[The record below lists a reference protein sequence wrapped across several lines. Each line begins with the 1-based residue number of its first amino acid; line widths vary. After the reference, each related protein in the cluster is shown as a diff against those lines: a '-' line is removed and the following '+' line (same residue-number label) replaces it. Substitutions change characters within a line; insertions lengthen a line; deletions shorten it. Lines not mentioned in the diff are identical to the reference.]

1 MMEADVAEKEAW
13 ELEEG
18 DEIAPG
24 RSVLKLLGGGH
35 VYEAYLVWDEH
46 LFAVMVAKLLRPD
59 RAGDEGALREL
70 RQEAAALGELSH
82 PVLLRGFD
90 AVLDGPY
97 PHVLVEHL
105 EGPTLRR
112 LIRRSGPLPA
122 QQVLPLA
129 LHVASALHYMAGEE
143 RVHLDVKPENIVM
156 GIPPRLI
163 DFSLVRSFERAR
175 RISGW
180 IGTRAYMP
188 PEQCSPRQ
196 AGEIG
201 PWSDVWGLGATLYHA
216 IAGKTPFSRGSSDTD
231 APRERRFPQLVDDVR
246 PWPVR
251 VEPDLSEAVL
261 ACLRKDL
268 AERPT
273 AAELALSLQPQVAAL
288 PRKLLL
294 GRRGPIAP

>member
-1 MMEADVAEKEAW
+1 MMLSNVAERESWDFA
-13 ELEEG
+13 EG

-35 VYEAYLVWDEH
+35 VYEAYLVWDDK
-46 LFAVMVAKLLRPD
+46 LFAVMVAKMLRPNRLD
-59 RAGDEGALREL
+59 DLRDLRREAEALDELA
-70 RQEAAALGELSH
+70 H
-82 PVLLRGFD
+82 PVLLRGFG
-90 AVLDGPY
+90 AVLEGPH

-129 LHVASALHYMAGEE
+129 LHVASSLHYMASEE

-175 RISGW
+175 RITGW

-188 PEQCSPRQ
+188 PEQCAPGE

-216 IAGKTPFSRGSSDTD
+216 IAGKTPFSRGGDD
-231 APRERRFPQLVDDVR
+231 QFPQLEEDVR
-246 PWPVR
+246 DWPVR
-251 VEPDLSEAVL
+251 VPEDLSQAVL
-261 ACLRKDL
+261 ACLRKDP
-268 AERPT
+268 AARPT

-294 GRRGPIAP
+294 GRRGPIT

>member
-13 ELEEG
+13 ELQEG

-35 VYEAYLVWDEH
+35 VYEAYLVWDEK

-59 RAGDEGALREL
+59 RIDHERSRLEL
-70 RQEAAALGELSH
+70 RREADALGELSH

-105 EGPTLRR
+105 EGPTLQR

-180 IGTRAYMP
+180 VGTRAYMP
-188 PEQCSPRQ
+188 PEQCAPGEE
-196 AGEIG
+196 GEIG

-216 IAGKTPFSRGSSDTD
+216 IAAKTPFSRGISDTD
-231 APRERRFPQLVDDVR
+231 APADERFPQLVEEVR
-246 PWPVR
+246 QWPVR
-251 VEPDLSEAVL
+251 VAPELSDAVL
-261 ACLRKDL
+261 ACLRKDP
-268 AERPT
+268 ADRPT
-273 AAELALSLQPQVAAL
+273 AAELARSLEPQVAAL

-294 GRRGPIAP
+294 GRRGPITP

>member
-1 MMEADVAEKEAW
+1 MMQASMAEKGTW
-13 ELEEG
+13 ELREG

-35 VYEAYLVWDEH
+35 DYEVYLVWDDT

-59 RAGDEGALREL
+59 RADDERSLRNLRREAEALDEL
-70 RQEAAALGELSH
+70 AH
-82 PVLLRGFD
+82 PVLLRGFG
-90 AVLDGPY
+90 AVLDGPN

-112 LIRRSGPLPA
+112 LIRRGGPLPA

-129 LHVASALHYMAGEE
+129 LHVASALHYMGTRE

-163 DFSLVRSFERAR
+163 DFSLVRSFDRAR

-188 PEQCSPRQ
+188 PEQCAPGEV
-196 AGEIG
+196 GEIG

-216 IAGKTPFSRGSSDTD
+216 IAGKSPFPGGTSDED
-231 APRERRFPQLVDDVR
+231 APREERFPQLMEEVR

-251 VEPDLSEAVL
+251 VSAGLSETVL
-261 ACLRKDL
+261 ACLRKDP

-273 AAELALSLQPQVAAL
+273 AAELAMALQPEVAAL
-288 PRKLLL
+288 PGRLRL
-294 GRRGPIAP
+294 GPRGARN

>member
-1 MMEADVAEKEAW
+1 MQPGMSEKQSW
-13 ELEEG
+13 QLGEG

-35 VYEAYLVWDEH
+35 DYEVYLVWDDK
-46 LFAVMVAKLLRPD
+46 LFAIMVAKLLRPD
-59 RAGDEGALREL
+59 RVEAEPALRALE
-70 RQEAAALGELSH
+70 REAEALGRLAH

-90 AVLDGPY
+90 AVLDGRY

-112 LIRRSGPLPA
+112 LIRRAGPLPA

-129 LHVASALHYMAGEE
+129 LHVASALHYLTGEGML
-143 RVHLDVKPENIVM
+143 HLDVKPDNIVM

-163 DFSLVRSFERAR
+163 DLSLVRTLDRAR
-175 RISGW
+175 AIRRW

-188 PEQCSPRQ
+188 PEQCAPGE

-216 IAGKTPFSRGSSDTD
+216 IAGKPPFPRGSGDED
-231 APRERRFPQLVDDVR
+231 APLERRFPQLVEDVR

-251 VEPDLSEAVL
+251 VRPTLSEAVL
-261 ACLRKDL
+261 AALRKDA

-273 AAELALSLQPQVAAL
+273 ASELALALQPEVAAL
-288 PRKLLL
+288 PRKLRL
-294 GRRGPIAP
+294 GSHGAR

>member
-1 MMEADVAEKEAW
+1 MMQAQVAEKESW
-13 ELEEG
+13 ELGEG

-35 VYEAYLVWDEH
+35 DYEVYLVWDDA

-59 RAGDEGALREL
+59 RVDDEKAVRDLRREAEALDEL
-70 RQEAAALGELSH
+70 AH

-90 AVLDGPY
+90 AVLEGPR

-112 LIRRSGPLPA
+112 LIRRDGPLPA

-129 LHVASALHYMAGEE
+129 LHVASALHYMHTEE
-143 RVHLDVKPENIVM
+143 RLHLDVKPENIVM

-175 RISGW
+175 RIRGW

-188 PEQCSPRQ
+188 PEQCAPGD
-196 AGEIG
+196 AGEVG

-216 IAGKTPFSRGSSDTD
+216 IAGETPFSRGTSDED
-231 APRERRFPQLVDDVR
+231 APREQRFPQLSEDVR
-246 PWPVR
+246 EWPVR
-251 VEPDLSEAVL
+251 VAPALSEAVL
-261 ACLRKDL
+261 AALHKDSR
-268 AERPT
+268 ERPT
-273 AAELALSLQPQVAAL
+273 ASELALALQPEVAAL
-288 PRKLLL
+288 PSRLRL
-294 GRRGPIAP
+294 GPRGARL